1 MSSKDKRRSGSTG
14 GDDDGGSKAKK
25 GGVRICGACQVG
37 YIEPGDL
44 HPRCLGCLGAE
55 HAGLALTERASCMFC
70 RLLPEDTLRSR
81 PDFFSENPEQY
92 WLLSD
97 VLDIEPPDR
106 LLTEHHLQ
114 EPGSD
119 DSASAAGAAPPSYA
133 LRRSSQSSTPLPAMV
148 QLLQEL
154 PDIIKIAS
162 ARGDL
167 SVPEDA
173 ASPPREAAFG
183 RYNPGRA
190 SRPVPTWPLFPTV
203 AAYVHG
209 PASEPAKL
217 KAPVST
223 FASITKVKGLTDD
236 GFPPVPTLE
245 PSLAALFGV
254 KCNLRAGRRPAP
266 PSPKDAL
273 TARLADR
280 SHQCAFQSAAAAN
293 NIFVLANAISDLAL
307 LPDALPDKY
316 AEEISKFSSAILAL
330 CAPIAIASA
339 RISAWQTMIA
349 RNVWLHLSSIPEAV
363 RKDML
368 EGPINPDGLFGPH
381 FQHLVREMQT
391 ASEEAEKIRRHVTA
405 PSRSAGHWRDR
416 RELSHRQRRPASSA
430 AAASRPAPVRP
441 TPPPPPPAPQAAAPS
456 RRSSKPRKLACSW
469 SRPPVEPP
477 RKQRR
482 F

>member
-81 PDFFSENPEQY
+81 ADFFSENPEQY

-119 DSASAAGAAPPSYA
+119 DSASASHGSSSGSPLLPPAPPPPPAGLEQRPPSYA

-173 ASPPREAAFG
+173 ASPPQEAAFG

-223 FASITKVKGLTDD
+223 FASIRKVSRMT
-236 GFPPVPTLE
+236 GF
-245 PSLAALFGV
+245 
-254 KCNLRAGRRPAP
+254 RQAGRRPAP

-368 EGPINPDGLFGPH
+368 EGPISPDGLFGPH

-416 RELSHRQRRPASSA
+416 RELSHKQRRPASSA
-430 AAASRPAPVRP
+430 AAASRPAPVQP
-441 TPPPPPPAPQAAAPS
+441 APPPPPPAPQAAAPS

>member
-25 GGVRICGACQVG
+25 GSVRICGACQVG

-44 HPRCLGCLGAE
+44 HPRCLGFLGAE

-81 PDFFSENPEQY
+81 ADFFSENPEQY

-119 DSASAAGAAPPSYA
+119 DSASASHGSSSGSPLLPPLHLRGWSSA
-133 LRRSSQSSTPLPAMV
+133 LRATLYVVALNHQHRFTPWCSYYKSFRTSLRSPALVVIFLCRRMPRRHPRKPPLAAITPGERPGLFLP
-148 QLLQEL
+148 
-154 PDIIKIAS
+154 
-162 ARGDL
+162 
-167 SVPEDA
+167 
-173 ASPPREAAFG
+173 G
-183 RYNPGRA
+183 RYSPR
-190 SRPVPTWPLFPTV
+190 T
-203 AAYVHG
+203 
-209 PASEPAKL
+209 L
-217 KAPVST
+217 K
-223 FASITKVKGLTDD
+223 
-236 GFPPVPTLE
+236 
-245 PSLAALFGV
+245 
-254 KCNLRAGRRPAP
+254 
-266 PSPKDAL
+266 
-273 TARLADR
+273 
-280 SHQCAFQSAAAAN
+280 
-293 NIFVLANAISDLAL
+293 
-307 LPDALPDKY
+307 
-316 AEEISKFSSAILAL
+316 ISKFSSAILAL

-368 EGPINPDGLFGPH
+368 EGPISPDGLFGPH

-430 AAASRPAPVRP
+430 AAASRPAPVQP
-441 TPPPPPPAPQAAAPS
+441 APPPPPPAPQAAAPS

-477 RKQRR
+477 RILTGWGGHV
-482 F
+482 

>member
-81 PDFFSENPEQY
+81 ADFFSENPEQY

-119 DSASAAGAAPPSYA
+119 DSASASHGSSSGSPLLPPLHLRGWSSA
-133 LRRSSQSSTPLPAMV
+133 LRATLY
-148 QLLQEL
+148 L

-173 ASPPREAAFG
+173 ASPPQEAAFG

-368 EGPINPDGLFGPH
+368 EGPISPDGLFGPH

-416 RELSHRQRRPASSA
+416 RELSHKQRRPASSA
-430 AAASRPAPVRP
+430 AAASQPAPVQP
-441 TPPPPPPAPQAAAPS
+441 APPPPPPAPQAAAPS

>member
-25 GGVRICGACQVG
+25 GGVRICGVCQVG

-81 PDFFSENPEQY
+81 ADFFSENPEQY

-97 VLDIEPPDR
+97 VLDIEPPDH

-119 DSASAAGAAPPSYA
+119 DSASASHGSSSGSPLLPPLHLRGWSSA
-133 LRRSSQSSTPLPAMV
+133 LRATLYVVALNHQHRF
-148 QLLQEL
+148 
-154 PDIIKIAS
+154 
-162 ARGDL
+162 
-167 SVPEDA
+167 
-173 ASPPREAAFG
+173 PPWCSYYKSFRT
-183 RYNPGRA
+183 A
-190 SRPVPTWPLFPTV
+190 SRSPALVVIFLCRRMPRRHPRKPPL
-203 AAYVHG
+203 AAITPG
-209 PASEPAKL
+209 ERPGLEPAKL

-293 NIFVLANAISDLAL
+293 NIFPFLIWLSYLML
-307 LPDALPDKY
+307 FPTT
-316 AEEISKFSSAILAL
+316 
-330 CAPIAIASA
+330 IASA
-339 RISAWQTMIA
+339 CISAWQTMIA

-368 EGPINPDGLFGPH
+368 EGPISPDGLFGPH

-391 ASEEAEKIRRHVTA
+391 ASEEAEKIHRHVTA
-405 PSRSAGHWRDR
+405 PSRSAGHWLDR

-430 AAASRPAPVRP
+430 AAASRPAPVQP
-441 TPPPPPPAPQAAAPS
+441 APPPPPPAPQAAAPS